1 MVKSNPGEFMI
12 RFLNG
17 ESTIREMAFL
27 YRQEDF
33 PCFLCGQEAILR
45 SCDDSRQTSKVL
57 LTLVI
62 EHTC

>member
-1 MVKSNPGEFMI
+1 MI